1 MIQRIRV
8 PLGFLFG
15 AAFVIAAAPSAVFLA
30 VGIGIAFFGLL
41 LRAWSAGHIRKNTEL
56 AASGP
61 YARTRNPLYLGSFI
75 MGLGFMVASAVW
87 WLPVAFT
94 GLFLGIYLPV
104 MRIEARELTQ
114 IFGDDYKAYA
124 EAVPLFFPSV
134 RAYSGS
140 GAGFDGSLYMKYRE
154 YQAALG
160 FVLVSAVLI
169 LKAIL
174 IK

>member
-15 AAFVIAAAPSAVFLA
+15 AAFVVAAAPSPAFLGL
-30 VGIGIAFFGLL
+30 GIGIALLGLS
-41 LRAWSAGHIRKNTEL
+41 LRAWSAGHIRKNREL
-56 AASGP
+56 AVSGP
-61 YARTRNPLYLGSFI
+61 YARTRNPLYLGSYI
-75 MGLGFMVASAVW
+75 MGLGFMIASAVW
-87 WLPVAFT
+87 WLPIAFT

-124 EAVPLFFPSV
+124 DEVPLFFPSLK
-134 RAYSGS
+134 AYSETGGS
-140 GAGFDGSLYMKYRE
+140 FDGSLYMQYRE

-160 FVLVSAVLI
+160 FLLISAVLI